1 MRQLRFLLA
10 IAFVSYA
17 IAAPG
22 AQSITLGR
30 PGSLKFA
37 VIGDNGNGSRQQY
50 ELGQVMAVRRAAF
63 PYEFVLMMGDNLY
76 GAQRPDDFVVKFER
90 PYETLLK
97 AGVKFY
103 AAIGNHDDAETDVRY
118 PHFNMNGARY
128 YTFVKQY
135 VRFVVADTNFLDR
148 VQLEWLDRTL
158 KSSTEPW
165 KIVYFHHPLYSNGD
179 RHGSNVELRVQLE
192 PMLVTHG
199 VHVVMSGHDH
209 IYERIKPQKGITYF
223 VIGSGGMLRKGGVTP
238 SSLTAAAFSDDQSFT
253 LMEIEGPELHFQT
266 ISRTGAV
273 VDSGVIN
280 NRRTS

>member
-22 AQSITLGR
+22 AQSVTLGR

-50 ELGQVMAVRRAAF
+50 ELGQELALRRKAF
-63 PYEFVLMMGDNLY
+63 PFEFVLMMGDNLY
-76 GAQRPDDFVVKFER
+76 GSQRPADFAAKFEQ
-90 PYETLLK
+90 PYHMLLN

-103 AAIGNHDDAETDVRY
+103 AAIGNHDDADADVRY

-128 YTFVKQY
+128 YTFVKQD
-135 VRFVVADTNFLDR
+135 VRFIVADTNFLDR
-148 VQLEWLDRTL
+148 VQLAWLEDTL
-158 KSSTEPW
+158 KAAVEPW

-179 RHGSNVELRVQLE
+179 RHGSNIELRVQLE
-192 PMLVTHG
+192 PMFVTYG
-199 VHVVMSGHDH
+199 VDVVMSGHDH

-223 VIGSGGMLRKGGVTP
+223 IIGASGMLRKGGITR
-238 SSLTAAAFSDDQSFT
+238 SGMTAAAFSDDQSFT
-253 LMEIEGPELHFQT
+253 LMEVHGRELQYQT
-266 ISRTGAV
+266 ISRAGAV
-273 VDSGVIN
+273 VDSGVIYS
-280 NRRTS
+280 RRTS